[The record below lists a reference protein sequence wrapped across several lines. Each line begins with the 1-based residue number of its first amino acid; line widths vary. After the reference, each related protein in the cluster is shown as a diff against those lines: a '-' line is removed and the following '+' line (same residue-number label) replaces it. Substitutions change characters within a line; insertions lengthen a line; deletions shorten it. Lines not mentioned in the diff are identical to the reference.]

1 MKDAATP
8 DDTPAELTDSPSGD
22 NLTGD
27 IVLAGIARNL
37 PDYHEDLRWF
47 WGYSTAPERAYSQ
60 SESARRLGVDPATFS
75 KIYRGKYQ
83 NAAGLALAPP
93 AMMLSRIRVLREQER
108 EAVLKRGAGRVS
120 TPTKGEIWSVCQKA
134 WNDGQIGFVFG
145 ESHIGK
151 TEALVWFRDEN
162 NHGAT
167 LYVDLQGVAG
177 VQDIYRAFARALKI
191 SPDTPIA
198 KLQPRVLAA
207 IDRTNLVIVDEFH
220 HITYAYQKSGAVRM
234 INALKSIKD
243 RTGCAMVICA
253 TNVAR
258 EEFEKGVEQKLLK
271 QLWRRGV
278 IKLQLPDALRV
289 GDVRAFAQAYKL
301 DFPAAP
307 ASGADTWKALRAR
320 EPQFA
325 GLDVCE
331 RIAWD
336 FGVKH
341 LISVFQDGNK
351 IATKRGRPLGWAD
364 VVKAQGVYD
373 ALSARKEV

>member
-1 MKDAATP
+1 MPTDNDK
-8 DDTPAELTDSPSGD
+8 TPAELPDSPSGD

-27 IVLAGIARNL
+27 VVAAGIARNL
-37 PDYHEDLRWF
+37 PDYHEDLKWF
-47 WGYSTAPERAYSQ
+47 WGYSTAPERNYSQ
-60 SESARRLGVDPATFS
+60 SESARRLGIDPATFS
-75 KIYRGKYQ
+75 KIFRGKYV
-83 NAAGLALAPP
+83 NAAGQVLAPP
-93 AMMLSRIRVLREQER
+93 AIMLSRIRVLRDQER
-108 EAVLKRGAGRVS
+108 EAVMKRGAGRVS
-120 TPTKGEIWSVCQKA
+120 TPTKCEIWSVCQKA
-134 WNDGQIGFVFG
+134 WNDGQIAFIFG

-151 TEALVWFRDEN
+151 TESVVWFRDEN

-177 VQDIYRAFARALKI
+177 TQDIYRAFARALKI
-191 SPDTPIA
+191 SPDTPIN
-198 KLQPRVLAA
+198 KLMPRVLAA
-207 IDRTNLVIVDEFH
+207 IDRTNLVIIDEFH

-243 RTGCAMVICA
+243 RTGCAMVIVS

-289 GDVRAFAQAYKL
+289 GDVRAFAEAYKL

-307 ASGADTWKALRAR
+307 SGADTWKALRAR
-320 EPQFA
+320 EPSFD

-331 RIAWD
+331 RIAYD
-336 FGVKH
+336 YGVKH

-351 IATKRGRPLGWAD
+351 IATKRGRQLTWAD
-364 VVKAQGVYD
+364 VIKAQAVYD
-373 ALSARKEV
+373 NLSARKEV